1 MIPKKLGPYLVEE
14 ILGRGGMG
22 TVYRGTDPSTGE
34 QVALKVLSPDLSADI
49 GFLHRFQEEVETLL
63 ELKHPNIVQLLSFGK
78 RDDLFYFAMELVE
91 GKSLYA
97 MQKAGYRFG
106 YVQSI
111 EIAIKVCEGL
121 HHSHNLGIVHR
132 DLKPGNI
139 ILADNGQIKLAD
151 YGIAK
156 RFGGQQMTVAG
167 VLGTAEFMAPEQAQG
182 KPASVQSDLYGLGG
196 VLFTLISGRPPFE
209 ELTPQKTL
217 EKVVTTQPPYLTSI
231 SAGVPNELA
240 AIVDK
245 LLRKQPENRF
255 RSAKSVAAKLAEL
268 LILIQERAEM
278 ETNVIPADEDFTT
291 SSDTKR
297 LPAVASS
304 DNATII
310 EGAARQL
317 TPANAKPPASASS
330 KTVQQTRVAKDKK
343 SKSKSSKSKARQSTS
358 TTLEETENRSTLQP
372 TNRVIRENDFF
383 ERAVV
388 AEREEVNEQ
397 SSNLVTVLLAVG
409 FLVVVLASSYLVY
422 DRVVRDRTADE
433 LWTVIDA
440 AVEKPQSVT
449 KELDEF
455 LRLYPEDVRGLR
467 VLSLQ
472 QLAGAMQYRK
482 TLALQAGLNRGEVM
496 DVEKKFLQYTAENG
510 ESQFDKASLLSS
522 LVVFYGTA
530 AQDLDERT
538 KECLNAAKVFRN
550 YYHDASKGE
559 VETKLKEITARIAT
573 AQRLESEDPAGA
585 KQLRESLIELFGDKK
600 WARALIDP
608 LRE

>member
-343 SKSKSSKSKARQSTS
+343 SKSKSSKSKAQQSTS

>member
-291 SSDTKR
+291 SSDNKR

>member
-291 SSDTKR
+291 SSDNKR

-343 SKSKSSKSKARQSTS
+343 SKSKSSKSKAQQSTS